1 MLTFSVQSLEICCAP
16 QTESY
21 RAAFS
26 SPSMAAVSNQLRL
39 RQGVRYALITRT
51 AYILPEQLSS

>member
-16 QTESY
+16 RTESY
-21 RAAFS
+21 RAALS
-26 SPSMAAVSNQLRL
+26 ISSMAAVSNQLRL
-39 RQGVRYALITRT
+39 RRGVRYALITRT